1 MYAEH
6 TFCANDTEGSC
17 GRMNKAAKHLETD
30 LMVIV
35 GSATDYTHTAANLH
49 KTSDASLLY
58 PTLHLS
64 SPTDLHEFDT
74 GSQEPPLGDN
84 IKSSALN
91 TAAPTKEMP

>member
-1 MYAEH
+1 
-6 TFCANDTEGSC
+6 
-17 GRMNKAAKHLETD
+17 MNKAAKHLETD

>member
-1 MYAEH
+1 MPQTH
-6 TFCANDTEGSC
+6 FCTNDTEGC
-17 GRMNKAAKHLETD
+17 ARKNEAVKYLETD

-35 GSATDYTHTAANLH
+35 GSATDYTQMAANLH

-74 GSQEPPLGDN
+74 GSQVPTLGDN
-84 IKSSALN
+84 IKSSVLN
-91 TAAPTKEMP
+91 TVVPT